1 MPVFVILLT
10 VGLTYAYF
18 SGGITGNETEKDIKV
33 QMGNLSL
40 FYDSG
45 EEIKVNNS
53 ESHNLWLFALILQI
67 SVSLNIETLKS
78 LNN

>member
-1 MPVFVILLT
+1 MKDKRIIYGSILVSVFLLT
-10 VGLTYAYF
+10 VGLKYAYF
-18 SGGITGNETEKDIKV
+18 SGGITGNETAKDITI

-53 ESHNLWLFALILQI
+53 ESHNL
-67 SVSLNIETLKS
+67 
-78 LNN
+78 

>member
-18 SGGITGNETEKDIKV
+18 SGGITGNETAKDIKV

-53 ESHNLWLFALILQI
+53 ESHNL
-67 SVSLNIETLKS
+67 
-78 LNN
+78 

>member
-1 MPVFVILLT
+1 MKDKKIIYGSMLVFAFLLT

-18 SGGITGNETEKDIKV
+18 SVGITGNETAKDIKV

-53 ESHNLWLFALILQI
+53 ESHNL
-67 SVSLNIETLKS
+67 
-78 LNN
+78 

>member
-1 MPVFVILLT
+1 MKDKRIIYGSILVSVFLLT

-18 SGGITGNETEKDIKV
+18 SGGITGNETAKDIII

-45 EEIKVNNS
+45 
-53 ESHNLWLFALILQI
+53 Q
-67 SVSLNIETLKS
+67 
-78 LNN
+78 